1 MTILN
6 PSNNKYK
13 VIKVS
18 GEGIARRRLLE
29 MGFVPGT
36 IYTIL
41 RVAPFGD
48 PVEIELRGYLIS
60 LRKEDMKLIES
71 ERINQ

>member
-6 PSNNKYK
+6 LSNNKYK

-18 GEGIARRRLLE
+18 GEGITRRRLLE

-36 IYTIL
+36 VYTIL